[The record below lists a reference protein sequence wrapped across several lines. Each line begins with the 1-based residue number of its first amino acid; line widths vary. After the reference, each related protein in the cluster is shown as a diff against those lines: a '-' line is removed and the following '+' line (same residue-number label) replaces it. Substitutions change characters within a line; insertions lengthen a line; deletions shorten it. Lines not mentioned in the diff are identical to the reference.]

1 MSSLFIYSKRKK
13 SLDSF
18 YKKEYKLNMEE
29 NSVFLK
35 NLIVK
40 KITRIFSK

>member
-35 NLIVK
+35 KYIVK
-40 KITRIFSK
+40 KITKGFLK